1 MVAEMQFAKHRS
13 PLGDIYMLASQRGL
27 AAIYFP
33 AQRERM
39 EARLAPGGAM
49 PGHGNVFLLQAEAY
63 LACYFA
69 GDLDYAPDIPLD
81 RRGTPFQLEVW
92 QALAEIPP
100 GQRWTYRGLAERV
113 GRPRAS
119 RAVGAAVGRNP
130 LSILLPCHRV
140 VGSDGALTGYAGGL
154 PAKRFLLA
162 HEDDHASRPQSAAA

>member
-1 MVAEMQFAKHRS
+1 
-13 PLGDIYMLASQRGL
+13 MLASQRGL

-39 EARLAPGGAM
+39 EARLAPGGTM

-81 RRGTPFQLEVW
+81 CRGTPFQLSIW
-92 QALAEIPP
+92 QTLAEIPP

-113 GRPRAS
+113 GRPRAT

-154 PAKRFLLA
+154 AAKRFLLA
-162 HEDDHASRPQSAAA
+162 HEDGHASRPQSAAA